1 MEDSDYTDELTRT
14 SNKSGHVCKTCDK
27 SFPTTLM
34 SILEVGIFYL

>member
-27 SFPTTLM
+27 SFPTKCLM
-34 SILEVGIFYL
+34 AD